1 MTGNETNVVACMLAD
16 RQPRS
21 EPDMTWREA
30 EKLVESAQRGEIIA
44 SDLEMRRFLREI
56 HRRYEAAVVHGTTN
70 PEERDWKIVVDSV
83 CEAMGQDPYLVL
95 SKHRSHKVTAARHV
109 VACIW
114 VETHTMQETIE
125 RLKWAT
131 VVQIYHARKRASKM
145 LRNPIIAPKIRRAM
159 RLISE
164 RAPHLMIREVIVE
177 PEKVEKIEEFS

>member
-1 MTGNETNVVACMLAD
+1 MTGNEANVVACMLAD

-21 EPDMTWREA
+21 EPNLTWREA
-30 EKLVESAQRGEIIA
+30 EKLVEAAQRGEIIA
-44 SDLEMRRFLREI
+44 SGWEMRKFLREI
-56 HRRYEAAVVHGTTN
+56 HRRFEAAVAHGTTN

-131 VVQIYHARKRASKM
+131 VVQIYHARKRVSKM

-159 RLISE
+159 RLLSE
-164 RAPHLMIREVIVE
+164 RAPHLMIREVITE
-177 PEKVEKIEEFS
+177 PEKVEQIEEFS